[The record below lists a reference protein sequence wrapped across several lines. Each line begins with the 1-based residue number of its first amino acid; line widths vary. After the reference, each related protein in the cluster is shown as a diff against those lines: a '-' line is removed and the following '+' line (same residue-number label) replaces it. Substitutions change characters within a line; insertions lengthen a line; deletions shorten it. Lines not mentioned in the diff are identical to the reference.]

1 MKRFV
6 FVFLFLISIDL
17 SAQNNTSV
25 EEQTYDTDSIIN
37 IYINEINQDSIRNT
51 IQLLQNYT
59 TRFML
64 EPNRKNIALMLK
76 EKFISMGYLN
86 TVLDSF
92 STITDFNYPP
102 FNIQDTTWQYNVI
115 ATMEGT
121 QYSDSVCIAC
131 GHYDSFSD
139 SILFG
144 QAPGA
149 DDDASGVSAA
159 FEIARIFKKMN
170 YQPRLTI
177 KFIAFGAEELMLFS
191 DESGAS
197 YYAKK
202 AYANNEK
209 IKFVANNDMI
219 SYNRSPDNWKANF
232 NCYKGMNWT
241 KDFAINI
248 CMKYTS
254 ITPKVYIT
262 NEFGDSYPFWKQGFQ
277 TIYFEEREF
286 NPYYHT
292 TFDVVDSASMDYC
305 AEMTKITMAMLISG
319 TLFPTGIDDNNL
331 SVTLNVK
338 FYPNPVVGEIV
349 VDYAGMDEAKML
361 LYNIVGEC
369 VFQKELNNGINN
381 IDISYLP
388 KGIYMIKI
396 SAAKGSILHKLIKE

>member
-1 MKRFV
+1 MKRVV
-6 FVFLFLISIDL
+6 FIFLFLISLDL
-17 SAQNNTSV
+17 SAQNNISV

-37 IYINEINQDSIRNT
+37 ICINEINQDSIRST
-51 IQLLQNYT
+51 IQSLQNYT

-64 EPNRKNIALMLK
+64 EPNRKNIAMMLK
-76 EKFISMGYLN
+76 EKFISMGCLN

-92 STITDFNYPP
+92 ITITDY
-102 FNIQDTTWQYNVI
+102 NILHDTTWQYNVI

-131 GHYDSFSD
+131 RHYDSYSNLVL
-139 SILFG
+139 SGLV
-144 QAPGA
+144 PGA
-149 DDDASGVSAA
+149 DDDASGVAA
-159 FEIARIFKKMN
+159 ACEIARIFKKMN

-219 SYNRSPDNWKANF
+219 SYNRSPDNWEAFF
-232 NCYKGMNWT
+232 NCYTGMNWI
-241 KDFAINI
+241 KDFAVYI

-254 ITPKVYIT
+254 ITPKIRI
-262 NEFGDSYPFWKQGFQ
+262 NNKFCDSYPFWKQGFQ
-277 TIYFEEREF
+277 TIFFQERKF

-305 AEMTKITMAMLISG
+305 AEMTKITLAMLISG
-319 TLFPTGIDDNNL
+319 TQLPTGIDDNNL
-331 SVTLNVK
+331 SVPLNVK
-338 FYPNPVVGEIV
+338 FYPNPVVGKMFV
-349 VDYAGMDEAKML
+349 AYAGMDEAKML
-361 LYNIVGEC
+361 LYNIVGER
-369 VFQKELNNGINN
+369 VLQKELNNGINN
-381 IDISYLP
+381 IDISYLA
-388 KGIYMIKI
+388 KGIYIIKI
-396 SAAKGSILHKLIKE
+396 SAAKGSIMHKLIKE